1 MNRRIQRRVLEDT
14 ETSSSACLC
23 VLQNSALKLR
33 LAARTA
39 WFMAPMRVQCWRSRL
54 PMNLTLLESLKR
66 LGFLQKGSA
75 GRSTVDNTT
84 PSPQAGG
91 GDRRRKLGPP
101 PTRPTHQTEKANLP
115 NGNTLAG
122 VTKQSYCRVSEP
134 ISPTGTKAPES
145 LAATL
150 HAAATEVESPRF
162 MGTIKHC
169 PRRSSLSMNHK
180 VGRVTPCAPSS
191 HSIRPG
197 AHGVTRPTAALWFR
211 GSRREKSFRGIL
223 PSWARP
229 TTYD

>member
-1 MNRRIQRRVLEDT
+1 MNTWQSVIRVKREKR
-14 ETSSSACLC
+14 ERENC
-23 VLQNSALKLR
+23 
-33 LAARTA
+33 
-39 WFMAPMRVQCWRSRL
+39 PL
-54 PMNLTLLESLKR
+54 PMNLTSLESLKR
-66 LGFLQKGSA
+66 LGFLRKGSA

-169 PRRSSLSMNHK
+169 PRRSSLSMN
-180 VGRVTPCAPSS
+180 VVARTFLSA
-191 HSIRPG
+191 
-197 AHGVTRPTAALWFR
+197 
-211 GSRREKSFRGIL
+211 GSRDIL
-223 PSWARP
+223 VPCR
-229 TTYD
+229 